1 MIPRDIKR
9 ATPIYQVLVYDI
21 IIWKVSKILIFVY
34 EIPYALPTNKTS
46 WIQTYHLLLRDK
58 LVEYSCRLCC

>member
-21 IIWKVSKILIFVY
+21 IIWKVSKILIFVLCTRVGL
-34 EIPYALPTNKTS
+34 ISKPSKPSKPHGPT
-46 WIQTYHLLLRDK
+46 
-58 LVEYSCRLCC
+58 